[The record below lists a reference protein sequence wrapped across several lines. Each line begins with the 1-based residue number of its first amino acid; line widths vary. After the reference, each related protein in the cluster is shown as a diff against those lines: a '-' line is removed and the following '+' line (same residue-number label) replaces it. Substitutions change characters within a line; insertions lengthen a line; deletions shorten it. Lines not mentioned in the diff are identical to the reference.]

1 MLCIAVMIMLAVM
14 MIQSVH
20 TYSVSK
26 AASHDV
32 DVAATTN
39 KGDILLYQ
47 LCVGIGTKLRTIAG
61 NPSVQ
66 SSFIREEGSEVD

>member
-26 AASHDV
+26 AACRCCSNHEQSGHPPV
-32 DVAATTN
+32 PA
-39 KGDILLYQ
+39 
-47 LCVGIGTKLRTIAG
+47 LRRNWYDTWTIAG